1 MVGAPGASKKLR
13 MAICGG
19 LLAALAACAPRA
31 TTPTVSGQEA
41 PSRLNVAL
49 HGESQLRDRADRVFT
64 RLLQANAD
72 VCRPFT
78 RPTGLDGEPRRQCD
92 QVLVVTN
99 ENAVSAAA
107 APNTVTVSI
116 GMLRFLRGDDDLA
129 FILAHEMSHNIIEQA
144 SWREADD
151 PFGRPLKIGLVA
163 ARTDYASVRERFPE
177 PDRGRDVEAAA
188 DYLGIYLAARAGFIM
203 DKAGLLM
210 RSLSALDPQSAPV
223 ADETHPP
230 IVRRYLAIEQA
241 IREIAAKQTAGLPLI
256 PSRQ

>member
-1 MVGAPGASKKLR
+1 MAGVPGASKKLS

-19 LLAALAACAPRA
+19 LLAALTACASPA
-31 TTPTVSGQEA
+31 TTPAVPPQEN
-41 PSRLNVAL
+41 PSRVNVSL
-49 HGESQLRDRADRVFT
+49 RGEPQLRDRAERVFT

-72 VCRPFT
+72 VCRPFI
-78 RPTGLDGEPRRQCD
+78 RPTGLDGAPLWQCD
-92 QVLVVTN
+92 QLLVISN
-99 ENAVSAAA
+99 ENAVSASA

-144 SWREADD
+144 SWRQAGNS
-151 PFGRPLKIGLVA
+151 FSRPLKVDLVA
-163 ARTDYASVRERFPE
+163 AHTNYASVRDRLPE

-188 DYLGIYLAARAGFIM
+188 DYLGIYLAARAGFVM
-203 DKAGLLM
+203 DKAALLM

-223 ADETHPP
+223 ADEAHPP
-230 IVRRYLAIEQA
+230 LVRRYLAIEQA

-256 PSRQ
+256 PSSR